1 MSTVSRL
8 PDASRHEHCVAK
20 THFPFLPA
28 SGHDTAAK
36 PSRLLVLVRN
46 PVDIVAAAYRYYL
59 RKAEGASLVLRDFAM
74 DKMVAK
80 YMYVEHPVTPAAV
93 AWRARATRRKRLRSL
108 RVS

>member
-59 RKAEGASLVLRDFAM
+59 RKTEGASLVLRDFAM

-80 YMYVEHPVTPAAV
+80 YMYVWSTQ
-93 AWRARATRRKRLRSL
+93 
-108 RVS
+108 